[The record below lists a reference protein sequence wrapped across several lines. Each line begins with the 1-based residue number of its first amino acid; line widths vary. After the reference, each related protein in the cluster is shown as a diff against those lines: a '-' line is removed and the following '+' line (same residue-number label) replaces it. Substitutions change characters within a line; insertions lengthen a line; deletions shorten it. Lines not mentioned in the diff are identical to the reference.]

1 MENKLNKLSSM
12 TPRLRIQTKPGRG
25 GGKSLDYVDA
35 RFCMDRLDESVGP
48 MNWKN
53 EYKEITGQLVCGVSI
68 FCTEAG
74 WVTKWDVGTESN
86 FEAEKGHFSDA
97 FKRACVHW
105 GIGRDLYGNVG
116 SSLVDPKT
124 LKIKK
129 RYKGKTTSEDKN
141 ETKSEVVVDSWEV
154 VEIHFGKNSGKP
166 LGELTEQQLNWYQTK
181 WHKGEEVGDATDE
194 DVLLRKAL
202 DKSMEGKT
210 KDGFKFE

>member
-1 MENKLNKLSSM
+1 MEDKLKKLSSM

-35 RFCMDRLDESVGP
+35 RFCMDRLDDSVGP
-48 MNWKN
+48 LNWKN
-53 EYKEITGQLVCGVSI
+53 EYKEIAGQLVCGVSI
-68 FCTEAG
+68 FCPEAG

-105 GIGRDLYGNVG
+105 GVGRDLYGNVG
-116 SSLVDPKT
+116 SSLIDPKT
-124 LKIKK
+124 LKTK
-129 RYKGKTTSEDKN
+129 RKAKAKIISEAT
-141 ETKSEVVVDSWEV
+141 ETKTEMVVDSWEV

-181 WHKGEEVGDATDE
+181 WKASESDD
-194 DVLLRKAL
+194 DVLLKKAL
-202 DKSMEGKT
+202 EKSMEGKT